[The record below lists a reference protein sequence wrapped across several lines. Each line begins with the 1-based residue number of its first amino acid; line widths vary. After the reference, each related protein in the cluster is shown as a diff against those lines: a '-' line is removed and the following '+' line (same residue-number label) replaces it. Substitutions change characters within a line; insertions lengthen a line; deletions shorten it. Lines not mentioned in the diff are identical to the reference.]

1 MWTRGKPHRERTR
14 KEARQDDCKN
24 QRTAPSSS
32 VKPRTRVWE
41 RQMPP
46 HWVRPVTSA
55 CLSSFPPLLW
65 HVFSLSP
72 CHFQMS
78 SLHPHPPWS
87 LLTSLPASSLIHLL
101 RLSTSSSKA
110 HPLKMKVLPGPS
122 PSAVSSL
129 PAGPH
134 LEALWHTVKC
144 LTHSFGVC
152 RFS

>member
-1 MWTRGKPHRERTR
+1 MGTGSTDAIFQPACRRGGADEQKPHSAAGKEGPGGVWTCGKPHRERTR

-24 QRTAPSSS
+24 QRTSPSSS
-32 VKPRTRVWE
+32 VKPGTRVWG

-65 HVFSLSP
+65 HVFSRPP

-101 RLSTSSSKA
+101 PVSQ
-110 HPLKMKVLPGPS
+110 HPAAKLIL
-122 PSAVSSL
+122 
-129 PAGPH
+129 
-134 LEALWHTVKC
+134 
-144 LTHSFGVC
+144 
-152 RFS
+152 

>member
-1 MWTRGKPHRERTR
+1 MGTGSTDAIFQPACRRGGADEQKLHSAAG
-14 KEARQDDCKN
+14 EAGHGGCGRVENHTGRGHGKRPDSPDCKN

-32 VKPRTRVWE
+32 VKTGTRVWG

-65 HVFSLSP
+65 HVFSRLP

-101 RLSTSSSKA
+101 PISQ
-110 HPLKMKVLPGPS
+110 HPAAKLIL
-122 PSAVSSL
+122 
-129 PAGPH
+129 
-134 LEALWHTVKC
+134 
-144 LTHSFGVC
+144 
-152 RFS
+152 